1 MGNNL
6 DSVNQSTNLHKRN
19 EVQFLCFR
27 LVENGDI
34 YAINVFKVKEIIKY
48 TNTVTR
54 TTHDDNALLEGIIT
68 VRDKIY
74 PIVDLK
80 KWFAYDS
87 EIPNVEIKN
96 SAIKGDNFQIL
107 ICDFSQTTLAI
118 KISKAERILTKKWA
132 DIHQVSSYSPNK
144 DTAQKIINHTKYFDG
159 ELVKVV
165 NVEKML
171 IDVFPNI
178 EDTQID
184 EIDNL
189 QKIVSVKDI
198 LLAEDS
204 PVAMKMMKK
213 ILDKLGVRFKAFENG
228 QLLLDYINNKTT
240 NVDNIGLI
248 ITDLEMP
255 IASGFE
261 VIKQIKNNKEF
272 SHIPITVNSSMSG
285 KSNKD
290 MAISLNADDFIS
302 KSHPKEVERVISK
315 FIKEN

>member
-6 DSVNQSTNLHKRN
+6 DNISQSTNLHKRN

-27 LVENGDI
+27 LVEDGDI

-48 TNTVTR
+48 AYTVTR
-54 TTHDDNALLEGIIT
+54 TTHDDSALLEGIIT

-80 KWFAYDS
+80 KWFSYDYAN
-87 EIPNVEIKN
+87 PNANIEN
-96 SAIKGDNFQIL
+96 EAIDGDNFQVL

-118 KISKAERILTKKWA
+118 KIFKAERILTKKWA
-132 DIHQVSSYSPNK
+132 DIHQISSYTKEK

-171 IDVFPNI
+171 VDVFPDI
-178 EDTQID
+178 EDTQMG
-184 EIDNL
+184 EISDL
-189 QKIVSVKDI
+189 KKIESKKDI

-213 ILDKLGVRFKAFENG
+213 ILDKLGVHFKAFENG
-228 QLLLDYINNKTT
+228 QLLLDYINREETDI
-240 NVDNIGLI
+240 DNIGLI

-261 VIKQIKNNKEF
+261 VIKQVKANKRLA
-272 SHIPITVNSSMSG
+272 HIPIAVNSSMSG
-285 KSNKD
+285 ESNKD

-302 KSHPKEVERVISK
+302 KSHPKEVERIVNA
-315 FIKEN
+315 FIKG